1 MVTRS
6 RAAVRRLAVARLI
19 SITGGAAAFMALNF
33 HIYQRTH
40 SATWVAAALFLTFG
54 TTGLASAFTGALG
67 DRFDRQRVMVTSDL
81 ASAALFFAMSAVN
94 APWLLLLF
102 AFFAAVAEAPFF
114 SSSSAAIPNLVDEE
128 DLGWANGM
136 VGLGRNTGVVLGPI
150 IGGLLVSTIG
160 AGAVF
165 ALNAVTFVVSA
176 GLVATLRA
184 RFNADRDGGEEHKG
198 LRAGFAFLI
207 GDRTLRTITLAEL
220 AIVLGLGMTMVAD
233 VPLVDLF
240 GAGSTGYGV
249 LIACWGGGAIA
260 GSLIGRFLR
269 PRSEGPAVILALTVV
284 AGTSVVVGFSPWFS
298 LVLGAILAMGV
309 GDGVAMLAEQNI
321 MQRRTP
327 DAVRSRVSGAFD
339 SIVHIGMALSYIVAG
354 PAVAWLGARGVYVV
368 GGGIAFVGVL
378 IALPILRFGNV
389 PAVREAAIP
398 EPTAPAASEPAG
410 TEDATTLLVP

>member
-19 SITGGAAAFMALNF
+19 SITGGAAAFMGLNF
-33 HIYQRTH
+33 HIYERTG

-54 TTGLASAFTGALG
+54 TTGFASAFAGALG
-67 DRFDRQRVMVTSDL
+67 DRFDRQRVMVASDL
-81 ASAALFFAMSAVN
+81 AGAGFFFAMSLVN

-102 AFFAAVAEAPFF
+102 AFFAAVAEAPFL

-136 VGLGRNTGVVLGPI
+136 VSLGRNAGVVLGPV
-150 IGGLLVSTIG
+150 IGGVLVSTIG

-176 GLVATLRA
+176 GLVASVRA
-184 RFNADRDGGEEHKG
+184 RFNADRLGEDGHKG
-198 LRAGFAFLI
+198 LRAGFTFLI
-207 GDRTLRTITLAEL
+207 GDRILRTITLALL
-220 AIVLGLGMTMVAD
+220 AVVLGLGMTMVAD

-240 GAGSTGYGV
+240 GAGSSGYGV
-249 LIACWGGGAIA
+249 LITCWGGGSIA
-260 GSLIGRFLR
+260 GSLLGRFLR
-269 PRSEGPAVILALTVV
+269 PRNEGPVVIVALTVV

-309 GDGVAMLAEQNI
+309 GDGVSMVAEQNI

-339 SIVHIGMALSYIVAG
+339 SIVHSGMALSFIVAG

-368 GGGIAFVGVL
+368 GGGIALVGVV
-378 IALPILRFGNV
+378 IALPILRLRRV
-389 PAVREAAIP
+389 SPVREAVTP
-398 EPTAPAASEPAG
+398 EPGASAVSEPAE